1 MCCIFTTIIV
11 QSSFSEYFKKYERI
25 TKKGNNMNNNEK
37 KYELIPAVFEG
48 RKYGDD
54 SQAFR
59 VKALKD
65 FSNVKVGELGGFV
78 TDENTL
84 SQEGDCWI
92 YPESY
97 VGRGCKVQ
105 DKAMISE
112 GAFIIGNV
120 QIKGFS
126 NIRGDICIAGNDVTI
141 VDSNIMSLD
150 SLNPVSITGN
160 HLNIMEST
168 ITTSIIAQGNS
179 IEYGRIISPED
190 ILTYKS
196 PNNNIDII
204 VYKGESPEQYEYNGK
219 IGNRLVGGDYDN
231 MVSEFSKVDKKQ
243 SKSKIKELA
252 LAIHVIDNWMKDK
265 DFKDD
270 IEQSQNEKQ

>member
-1 MCCIFTTIIV
+1 MNELPRKETT
-11 QSSFSEYFKKYERI
+11 
-25 TKKGNNMNNNEK
+25 MNNNEK

-54 SQAFR
+54 SRAFR

-97 VGRGCKVQ
+97 VGRGCRVQ

-126 NIRGDICIAGNDVTI
+126 NIRGDVCIAGNDVTI

-150 SLNPVSITGN
+150 ALNPVNITGN

-179 IEYGRIISPED
+179 IEYGRIVSPED

-231 MVSEFSKVDKKQ
+231 MVSEFSKVEKKQ
-243 SKSKIKELA
+243 SKSKSRELA
-252 LAIHVIDNWMKDK
+252 LVIHVIDNWMKDK

-270 IEQSQNEKQ
+270 VDQKLNENN

>member
-1 MCCIFTTIIV
+1 M
-11 QSSFSEYFKKYERI
+11 
-25 TKKGNNMNNNEK
+25 NNEK
-37 KYELIPAVFEG
+37 KYELIPATFEG

-54 SQAFR
+54 SHAFR

-65 FSNVKVGELGGFV
+65 FSNVKVGDLGGFV

-84 SQEGDCWI
+84 SHEGDCWI

-97 VGRGCKVQ
+97 VGRGCRVQ
-105 DKAMISE
+105 DDAVVSD
-112 GAFIIGNV
+112 GAFVIGNV
-120 QIKGFS
+120 SVKGS
-126 NIRGDICIAGNDVTI
+126 SIIRGDVCITGNDVTI

-150 SLNPVSITGN
+150 ALNPVNITGN
-160 HLNIMEST
+160 HLYIMEST

-179 IEYGRIISPED
+179 IEYGKIISPED

-196 PNNNIDII
+196 PNNYIDII
-204 VYKGESPEQYEYNGK
+204 VYKGFPLEQYEYNGK

-243 SKSKIKELA
+243 SRSKIKELT
-252 LAIHVIDNWMKDK
+252 LAIHVIDNWMRDK
-265 DFKDD
+265 LKYFKDD
-270 IEQSQNEKQ
+270 IEQRHNEKQ